1 MKRQETDPLSGLRAS
16 PAPRELSGPVLE
28 AARDALAARA
38 TQTAWD
44 RAWTSHGFR
53 VAWVS
58 ATAGLLAAHLF
69 VTIVPRR
76 SPTDEPVRA
85 ADARPVADELT
96 SIARLPRIERTALDP
111 IFEAVGASERKTARK
126 GEQS

>member
-28 AARDALAARA
+28 AAREALAARS

-44 RAWTSHGFR
+44 QAWNSRGLR
-53 VAWVS
+53 VAWLS
-58 ATAGLLAAHLF
+58 ATVGLLAAHVV
-69 VTIVPRR
+69 VTIVPERGAAETAER
-76 SPTDEPVRA
+76 ASAVRPVTDELAP
-85 ADARPVADELT
+85 
-96 SIARLPRIERTALDP
+96 IAQLPRIERTALDP
-111 IFEAVGASERKTARK
+111 IFEAVGESERKTVKK